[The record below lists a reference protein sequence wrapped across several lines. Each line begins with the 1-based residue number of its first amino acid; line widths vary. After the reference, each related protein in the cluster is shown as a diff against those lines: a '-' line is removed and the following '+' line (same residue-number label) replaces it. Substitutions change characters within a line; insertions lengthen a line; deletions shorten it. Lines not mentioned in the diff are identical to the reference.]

1 MREGPGPTIA
11 PLTSVAGHIPKG
23 VKLIVLNSHDHLDQK
38 KKILMT
44 IIKKVDCSH

>member
-11 PLTSVAGHIPKG
+11 PLTSVAGHIPKD

-38 KKILMT
+38 KKFSHDHY
-44 IIKKVDCSH
+44 KKS